1 MIDYPSASSII
12 IQLEYLQNNI
22 IDLLNSNNAIY
33 KMIIEICN
41 GTAQIKCIPKKKNVK
56 VENIKNMNISSPY
69 IINKKVKK
77 VLNEN
82 IDENEEDIFF
92 FNYMNEYDESVNS
105 NFYDF
110 LDKEQDIIR
119 KNLFIGK
126 KQILNKG
133 LI

>member
-12 IQLEYLQNNI
+12 IQLVYLQNNI
-22 IDLLNSNNAIY
+22 NDLMNSNNTIY
-33 KMIIEICN
+33 KMIIEILN

-56 VENIKNMNISSPY
+56 EEKIKNINISSPY
-69 IINKKVKK
+69 IFNKKVKK

-92 FNYMNEYDESVNS
+92 FNYMNEDEESVNS
-105 NFYDF
+105 NFYDY
-110 LDKEQDIIR
+110 LDREQDIIR

-126 KQILNKG
+126 KHILKEG